1 MLNSRLSRSGK
12 TTKSYPVVNAVL
24 CKALSEVLYMR
35 EDEKDAHTAKSMG
48 RERGYRHGLQQGWFT
63 CK

>member
-12 TTKSYPVVNAVL
+12 TTKLFTVVNAVL

-35 EDEKDAHTAKSMG
+35 EDEKDAHTAKSIG
-48 RERGYRHGLQQGWFT
+48 RGKGIQTWSPTRMVYL
-63 CK
+63 